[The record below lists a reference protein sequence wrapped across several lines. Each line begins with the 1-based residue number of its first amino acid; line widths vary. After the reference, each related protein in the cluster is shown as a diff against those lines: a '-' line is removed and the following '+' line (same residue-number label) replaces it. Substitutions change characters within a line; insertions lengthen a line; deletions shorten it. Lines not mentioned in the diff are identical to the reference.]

1 MQETFLTEFQKRG
14 YFNQCTDESGLIELM
29 SKSKIKAYIGFDCTA
44 PSLHVGSLMQIMCL
58 RLLQKYGH
66 QPIVLLGGGTTLIGD
81 PSGKEETRKIL
92 DKKEIDK
99 NIKSIENVF
108 KIFLKSKNSKTKPIF
123 VNNYAWLSKLNY
135 INFLREIGKHFTINK
150 MLTFDSVK
158 LRLEREQSLSYM
170 EFNYMMLQAYDFYEL
185 NRRYKCILQMGGSDQ
200 WGNIING
207 IDLIKRKDKK
217 LVYGLTTPLLT
228 LSSGAKMGK
237 TEKGAIWLNK
247 KMLSPYDY
255 WQFWRN
261 TDDNDVFN
269 FLKLFTDL
277 DLEQIDSLKN
287 NGQDIN
293 KVKILLANEAT
304 TMLHGVKAAKDSE
317 ITAQKTFVDKSIGK
331 DLPIIKVKKNTI
343 AKGINIFDLVLQ
355 TKLANSKGEIRRM
368 IKNNGLKINNEVLK
382 DETKIINQNNFDENN
397 NMKGFSRKKT
407 TRNSKDYLAFSFFCF
422 LIFSTALTINLGVK
436 VLIGFTVVLISFG
449 EPFILKLTPTTPS
462 PVFFPTRISPTT
474 GIEAIIEF
482 NLVAGTKVPR
492 KLTVFPLST

>member
-1 MQETFLTEFQKRG
+1 MQETFLTEFEKRG
-14 YFNQCTDESGLIELM
+14 YFNQCTDRSSLNELM

-92 DKKEIDK
+92 KKKDIDK

-185 NRRYKCILQMGGSDQ
+185 NRRQKCVLQIGGSDQ
-200 WGNIING
+200 WGNIVNG
-207 IDLIKRKDKK
+207 TDLIKRKDKK
-217 LVYGLTTPLLT
+217 QTYGLTTPLLT

-261 TDDNDVFN
+261 TDDKDVIN
-269 FLKLFTDL
+269 FFKLFTDL
-277 DLEQIDSLKN
+277 DLNQIN
-287 NGQDIN
+287 NLENNNQDIN
-293 KVKILLANEAT
+293 KLKILLANETT
-304 TMLHGVKAAKDSE
+304 TMLHGVKAARDSE
-317 ITAQKTFVDKSIGK
+317 ITAQKTFGDKSIGK
-331 DLPIIKVKKNTI
+331 ELPTVIIKKNEITN
-343 AKGINIFDLVLQ
+343 GVSIFNLVLQ
-355 TKLANSKGEIRRM
+355 TKLASSKSEIRRM
-368 IKNNGLKINNEVLK
+368 IKNNGLKINNEVIT
-382 DETKIINQNNFDENN
+382 DETKIINQDSFNQDNI
-397 NMKGFSRKKT
+397 MKVSHGKKQHV
-407 TRNSKDYLAFSFFCF
+407 
-422 LIFSTALTINLGVK
+422 IVK
-436 VLIGFTVVLISFG
+436 
-449 EPFILKLTPTTPS
+449 
-462 PVFFPTRISPTT
+462 
-474 GIEAIIEF
+474 II
-482 NLVAGTKVPR
+482 
-492 KLTVFPLST
+492 

>member
-14 YFNQCTDESGLIELM
+14 YFNQCTDQSGLSELM

-92 DKKEIDK
+92 DKKKVDK

-108 KIFLKSKNSKTKPIF
+108 KIFLKSKNSKTRPIF
-123 VNNYAWLSKLNY
+123 VNNYSWLSKLNY

-185 NRRYKCILQMGGSDQ
+185 NKRHKCILQIGGSDQ
-200 WGNIING
+200 WGNIVNG
-207 IDLIKRKDKK
+207 TDLIKRKNKK
-217 LVYGLTTPLLT
+217 QSYGLTTPLIT
-228 LSSGAKMGK
+228 ISSGAKMGK

-261 TDDNDVFN
+261 TDDKDVVN
-269 FLKLFTDL
+269 FLKLFSDL
-277 DLEQIDSLKN
+277 DIEKIDNLKN
-287 NGQDIN
+287 NQDIN
-293 KVKILLANEAT
+293 ELKILLANEAT
-304 TMLHGVKAAKDSE
+304 TMLHGFKAAKDSE
-317 ITAQKTFVDKSIGK
+317 TTAKKTFKDRSIGK
-331 DLPIIKVKKNTI
+331 GLPTIKIKKNEI
-343 AKGINIFDLVLQ
+343 ANGINILDLVIL
-355 TKLANSKGEIRRM
+355 TKLGNSKGEVRRM
-368 IKNNGLKINNEVLK
+368 IKNNGLKINNETII
-382 DETKIINQNNFDENN
+382 DETKIFYQDSFDQDNS
-397 NMKGFSRKKT
+397 MKVSHGKKQHV
-407 TRNSKDYLAFSFFCF
+407 
-422 LIFSTALTINLGVK
+422 IVK
-436 VLIGFTVVLISFG
+436 
-449 EPFILKLTPTTPS
+449 
-462 PVFFPTRISPTT
+462 
-474 GIEAIIEF
+474 II
-482 NLVAGTKVPR
+482 
-492 KLTVFPLST
+492 

>member
-1 MQETFLTEFQKRG
+1 MQETFLTEFEKRG
-14 YFNQCTDESGLIELM
+14 YFSQCTDRSGLNELM

-92 DKKEIDK
+92 KKKDIDK

-185 NRRYKCILQMGGSDQ
+185 NRRQKCVLQIGGSDQ
-200 WGNIING
+200 WGNIVNG
-207 IDLIKRKDKK
+207 TDLIKRKDKK
-217 LVYGLTTPLLT
+217 QTYGLTTPLLT

-247 KMLSPYDY
+247 KMLSPYEY

-261 TDDNDVFN
+261 TDDKDVISF
-269 FLKLFTDL
+269 FKLFTDL
-277 DLEQIDSLKN
+277 DLNRIN
-287 NGQDIN
+287 NLENNNHDIN
-293 KVKILLANEAT
+293 KLKILLANETT
-304 TMLHGVKAAKDSE
+304 TMLHGVKAARDSE
-317 ITAQKTFVDKSIGK
+317 ITAQKTFGDKSIGK
-331 DLPIIKVKKNTI
+331 ELPTVIIKKNEITN
-343 AKGINIFDLVLQ
+343 GVSIFDLVLQ
-355 TKLANSKGEIRRM
+355 TKLASSKSEIRRM
-368 IKNNGLKINNEVLK
+368 IKNNGLKINNEVIT
-382 DETKIINQNNFDENN
+382 DETKIINQDNFNQDNI
-397 NMKGFSRKKT
+397 MKVSHGKKQHV
-407 TRNSKDYLAFSFFCF
+407 
-422 LIFSTALTINLGVK
+422 IVK
-436 VLIGFTVVLISFG
+436 
-449 EPFILKLTPTTPS
+449 
-462 PVFFPTRISPTT
+462 
-474 GIEAIIEF
+474 II
-482 NLVAGTKVPR
+482 
-492 KLTVFPLST
+492 

>member
-14 YFNQCTDESGLIELM
+14 YFNQCTDQSALSELM

-99 NIKSIENVF
+99 NIKSIENIF

-123 VNNYAWLSKLNY
+123 VNNYSWLSKLNY

-185 NRRYKCILQMGGSDQ
+185 NKRHKCVLQIGGSDQ
-200 WGNIING
+200 WGNIVNG
-207 IDLIKRKDKK
+207 TDLIKRKNKN
-217 LVYGLTTPLLT
+217 LAYGLTTPLIT
-228 LSSGAKMGK
+228 LSSGEKMGK
-237 TEKGAIWLNK
+237 TEKGAVWLNK
-247 KMLSPYDY
+247 KMLSPYEY

-261 TDDNDVFN
+261 TDDKDVIN

-277 DLEQIDSLKN
+277 EVEKIDNLKN
-287 NGQDIN
+287 NQDIN
-293 KVKILLANEAT
+293 ELKILLANEAT
-304 TMLHGVKAAKDSE
+304 TMLHGSKSAKDSE
-317 ITAQKTFVDKSIGK
+317 TTAKKTFEDRSVGK
-331 DLPIIKVKKNTI
+331 DLPSIKIKKNQI
-343 AKGINIFDLVLQ
+343 KNGINVLDLVLLS
-355 TKLANSKGEIRRM
+355 KLGNSKGEVRRM
-368 IKNNGLKINNEVLK
+368 IQNNGLKINNETIS
-382 DETKIINQNNFDENN
+382 DQNKIFYEDSFNQNNG
-397 NMKGFSRKKT
+397 MKVSHGKKQH
-407 TRNSKDYLAFSFFCF
+407 
-422 LIFSTALTINLGVK
+422 V
-436 VLIGFTVVLISFG
+436 
-449 EPFILKLTPTTPS
+449 
-462 PVFFPTRISPTT
+462 
-474 GIEAIIEF
+474 II
-482 NLVAGTKVPR
+482 KII
-492 KLTVFPLST
+492 